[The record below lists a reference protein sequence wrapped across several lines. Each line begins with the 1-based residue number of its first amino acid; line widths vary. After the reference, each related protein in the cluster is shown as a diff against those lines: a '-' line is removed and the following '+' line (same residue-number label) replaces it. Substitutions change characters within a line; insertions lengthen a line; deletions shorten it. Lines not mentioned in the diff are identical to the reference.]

1 MPRFMRW
8 LSAVLMVA
16 PVVAACG
23 MSGSEENL
31 AVVANAP
38 GTFAVG
44 ETQRLMVGLVDITT
58 AEFLASPDLPAT
70 AILTGPDESEIEAT
84 AEFMWTVPDVVGLY
98 LVHATFDQ
106 EGTWWVRLRPDGM
119 GPTQQAAFTVSAN
132 DVVPGVGDL
141 APAVKTSTLADH
153 PLEEIS
159 SDDEPDPALYELSL
173 DAALGNGR
181 PTVVVFA
188 TPAFCVSQTCG
199 PMLDQVKAVAATHPS
214 ANFLHVEI
222 YENLDAISADDL
234 IIVPAVMAWGLPSE
248 PWVFVIDSEG
258 KVAARFEGAMMASE
272 LEAALAAVGA

>member
-1 MPRFMRW
+1 MPRYMRW
-8 LSAVLMVA
+8 LSAVLVVA
-16 PVVAACG
+16 PLLAACT
-23 MSGSEENL
+23 MAEENL

-44 ETQRLMVGLVDITT
+44 ETQRLMVGLVDSET
-58 AEFLASPDLPAT
+58 ADFLASPELPAT
-70 AILTGPDESEIEAT
+70 AILTSPDERQFEAP
-84 AEFMWTVPDVVGLY
+84 AEFMWTIPDAIGLY
-98 LVHATFDQ
+98 LVRATFDQ
-106 EGTWWVRLRPDGM
+106 KGTWWVRLRPEGM
-119 GPTQQAAFTVSAN
+119 GPTQQAAFTVSAT
-132 DVVPGVGDL
+132 DAVPGVGDP

-173 DAALGNGR
+173 DTALSNGR

-199 PMLDQVKAVAATHPS
+199 PMLDQVKAVAGAHPS

-222 YENLDAISADDL
+222 YENLDATSSDEL
-234 IIVPAVMAWGLPSE
+234 IIVPAVLAWGLPSE

-258 KVAARFEGAMMASE
+258 NVAARFEGAMMASE
-272 LEAALAAVGA
+272 LEAALEAVGA

>member
-1 MPRFMRW
+1 MRW
-8 LSAVLMVA
+8 LSAVLVVA
-16 PVVAACG
+16 PVLAACT
-23 MSGSEENL
+23 MAEENL

-44 ETQRLMVGLVDITT
+44 ETQRLMVGLVDSET
-58 AEFLASPDLPAT
+58 ADFLASPELPAT
-70 AILTGPDESEIEAT
+70 AILTSPDERQIEAP
-84 AEFMWTVPDVVGLY
+84 AEFMWTIPDAIGLY

-106 EGTWWVRLRPDGM
+106 EGNWWVRLRPEGM
-119 GPTQQAAFTVSAN
+119 GPTQQAAFTVSAI
-132 DVVPGVGDL
+132 DAVPGVGDL

-173 DAALGNGR
+173 DAALSNGR

-199 PMLDQVKAVAATHPS
+199 PMLDQVKAVTGTHPS

-222 YENLDAISADDL
+222 YENLDATSADEL

-258 KVAARFEGAMMASE
+258 IVAARFEGAMMASE
-272 LEAALAAVGA
+272 LEAALEAVGA

>member
-1 MPRFMRW
+1 MRW
-8 LSAVLMVA
+8 FSAVLVVA
-16 PVVAACG
+16 PVLVACG

-44 ETQRLMVGLVDITT
+44 ETQRLMIGLVDSKT
-58 AEFLASPDLPAT
+58 ADFLASPDLPAT
-70 AILTGPDESEIEAT
+70 AILTGPDEHEIEAA

-98 LVHATFDQ
+98 LVRATFDQ
-106 EGTWWVRLRPDGM
+106 EGTWWVRLRPEGM
-119 GPTQQAAFTVSAN
+119 GPTQQAAFTVSAT
-132 DVVPGVGDL
+132 DPVPGMGDL

-153 PLEEIS
+153 SIDEIS

-199 PMLDQVKAVAATHPS
+199 PMLDQVKAVAATHPT

-222 YENLDAISADDL
+222 YENLDATSSDDL

-258 KVAARFEGAMMASE
+258 VVAARFEGAMMTSE
-272 LEAALAAVGA
+272 LEAALEAVGA

>member
-1 MPRFMRW
+1 MPRCLRW
-8 LSAVLMVA
+8 LSAVFLLVSL
-16 PVVAACG
+16 AACG
-23 MSGSEENL
+23 MAEEDL

-44 ETQRLMVGLVDITT
+44 EPQRLMIGLVDTET
-58 AEFLASPDLPAT
+58 NDFLASPELTAE
-70 AILTGPDESEIEAT
+70 AILTSPDETQTEVP

-98 LVHATFDQ
+98 VVRATFDQ
-106 EGTWWVRLRPDGM
+106 EGTWWVRLRPEGA
-119 GPTQQAAFTVSAN
+119 GPTPQAAFTVSRD

-141 APAVKTSTLADH
+141 APAVETSTLADH
-153 PLEEIS
+153 SLEEIS

-173 DAALGNGR
+173 DSALSNGR

-199 PMLDQVKAVAATHPS
+199 PMLDQVKAVAPAHPD

-222 YENLDAISADDL
+222 YENLDATRAEDL

-248 PWVFVIDSEG
+248 PWVFVIDSNG
-258 KVAARFEGAMMASE
+258 VVVARFEGAMMASE
-272 LEAALAAVGA
+272 LDAALEAVGA